1 MSFDERALMF
11 DCAGATSVGIIS
23 SPHGVASPDTG
34 VLFVVGG
41 PQYRVGSHR
50 IFVQIARRI
59 ASSGLPA
66 MRFDYRGMGD
76 SWADSRDFKAVDD
89 DIRSA
94 VDSFFAEVPSL
105 KRVVLWGLCDGAS
118 ASCMYAPQDKR
129 VHGLILLNPWVHTP
143 AGAATT
149 RLKHYYLKR
158 LISKAFWQ
166 KLISGRVSFGESLKG
181 LLGTLKQSLAQRR
194 SASTG
199 SPQNS
204 HAPLPQRMA
213 LQLKASKAPVAIA
226 LSELDQIAQEFADQ
240 AMPTP
245 EWRSALD
252 EQCIEVARLR
262 GADHTLTS
270 AEGLNQVLD
279 LTVKW
284 AKQMALGR
292 TH

>member
-1 MSFDERALMF
+1 MSYNEHALMF
-11 DCAGATSVGIIS
+11 ECAGEESVAIIS
-23 SPHGVASPDTG
+23 NPTHASEADTG

-76 SWADSRDFKAVDD
+76 SWADLRDFKAVDD

-94 VDSFFAEVPSL
+94 VDTFFVQVPTL

-129 VHGLILLNPWVHTP
+129 IQGLILLNPWVHTP

-166 KLISGRVSFGESLKG
+166 KLLSGRVSFGESLRG
-181 LLGTLKQSLAQRR
+181 LYGTLKQSLAQRR
-194 SASTG
+194 STG
-199 SPQNS
+199 SAPSQNS
-204 HAPLPQRMA
+204 QAPLPERMA

-240 AMPTP
+240 AMPSP
-245 EWRSALD
+245 SWRAALD
-252 EQCIEVARLR
+252 AQCIEIAKLP

-270 AEGLNQVLD
+270 TEGLDQVMG

-284 AKQMALGR
+284 AHQMKQPR
-292 TH
+292 VS